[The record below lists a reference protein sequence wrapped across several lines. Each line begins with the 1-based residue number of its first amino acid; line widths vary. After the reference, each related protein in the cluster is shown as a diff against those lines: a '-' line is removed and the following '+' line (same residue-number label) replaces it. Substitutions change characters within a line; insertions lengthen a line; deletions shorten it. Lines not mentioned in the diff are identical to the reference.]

1 MLHINTNNKDIKTGS
16 PAFRRVTLA
25 LTAAGFSTFAVL
37 YCVQPLLPVFTA
49 KFHVSPA
56 ESSLALS
63 LSTGLL
69 GIGLLIAGPLSDVW
83 GRKPV
88 MVGSL
93 FASALL
99 TLVASVEPSWPGL
112 LLMRALAGLTLGGVP
127 AVAMAYLSEEMHAKA
142 IGLAMGLYISGNAL
156 GGMSGR
162 LVTGALTD
170 LSSWRV
176 AIAAI
181 GALALLAAVAF
192 WHSLPPSSNFTPH
205 ALRWREIP
213 SSFLHH
219 FGDPGLPWLFAEAFL
234 VMGGF
239 VTLYNYIGFRLLAP
253 PFNLSQTTIGAIF
266 IVYLVGSASST
277 WVGHLAGRFGRRK
290 VLWLTIT
297 VAIAGVGST
306 VSEGLWPSSP
316 AWSWSRP
323 ASSGRIRWPAAGSGD
338 ARCNTER
345 RPPRCTCCSTTLGPA
360 CLGPRADGSGRGRV
374 GPGRRLR
381 DKLVRGR
388 SAGRDPPCGPA
399 SAPAG
404 GK

>member
-16 PAFRRVTLA
+16 PAFRRVTLS

-162 LVTGALTD
+162 LVTGVVTD
-170 LSSWRV
+170 ISSWRV
-176 AIAAI
+176 AVAAI
-181 GALALLAAVAF
+181 GVLALLAAVAF
-192 WHSLPPSSNFTPH
+192 WRSLPPSSNFAPH
-205 ALRWREIP
+205 PLRWREIP
-213 SSFLHH
+213 SS
-219 FGDPGLPWLFAEAFL
+219 
-234 VMGGF
+234 
-239 VTLYNYIGFRLLAP
+239 
-253 PFNLSQTTIGAIF
+253 
-266 IVYLVGSASST
+266 SST
-277 WVGHLAGRFGRRK
+277 
-290 VLWLTIT
+290 TS
-297 VAIAGVGST
+297 AIRACRGC
-306 VSEGLWPSSP
+306 SP
-316 AWSWSRP
+316 KPFWSW
-323 ASSGRIRWPAAGSGD
+323 AGS
-338 ARCNTER
+338 
-345 RPPRCTCCSTTLGPA
+345 
-360 CLGPRADGSGRGRV
+360 
-374 GPGRRLR
+374 
-381 DKLVRGR
+381 
-388 SAGRDPPCGPA
+388 
-399 SAPAG
+399 
-404 GK
+404 